1 MLNKTGCWVWLVFL
15 LVFFFFVSEG
25 GFILEAKGRVA
36 KQLPELMD
44 RRQLQERP
52 EMFHCSLVV

>member
-1 MLNKTGCWVWLVFL
+1 MFS
-15 LVFFFFVSEG
+15 SEG
-25 GFILEAKGRVA
+25 GFTLEAKSRVA

-44 RRQLQERP
+44 RRRLQECP